1 MGGRIGPFW
10 QVSTVRL
17 PGLPVDP
24 RPPEPVTVRS
34 RLAPRAPVAD
44 AACMTDAPEESR
56 FRHLPE
62 RVRPEELVETVDT
75 AERPVRDEET
85 EERERLL
92 RSAGGL

>member
-1 MGGRIGPFW
+1 M
-10 QVSTVRL
+10 
-17 PGLPVDP
+17 
-24 RPPEPVTVRS
+24 RS
-34 RLAPRAPVAD
+34 RLALGTSVAD
-44 AACMTDAPEESR
+44 AACKTGAPEESR